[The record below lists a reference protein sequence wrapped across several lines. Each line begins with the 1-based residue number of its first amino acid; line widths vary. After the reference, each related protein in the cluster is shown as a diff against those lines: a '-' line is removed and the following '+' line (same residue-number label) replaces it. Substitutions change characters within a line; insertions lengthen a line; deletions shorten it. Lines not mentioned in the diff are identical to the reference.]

1 MQIKNHIAIFLALL
15 MVTKLFAFDGQLLAL
30 AIDHGNL
37 VEIKHSCKI
46 KNFLVAASE
55 AEDVEESPSGLEISY
70 SSFCNS
76 FFNFEVAEPL
86 KVFSFIPFR
95 EIISPVLNLHS
106 VERQITSPPPKASV

>member
-1 MQIKNHIAIFLALL
+1 

-46 KNFLVAASE
+46 ENFLVAASE
-55 AEDVEESPSGLEISY
+55 ADDVEESPSGLEISY

-76 FFNFEVAEPL
+76 FFHFEVAEAFE
-86 KVFSFIPFR
+86 VFKFTPFR
-95 EIISPVLNLHS
+95 EILSPVPNLYS
-106 VERQITSPPPKASV
+106 TERQITSPPPKASV